1 MYNSEK
7 KEGTLTLKKDFLGLL
22 TINSS
27 RINSFIFC
35 MVPNE
40 SDAEDIMQDTTI
52 TMWEKFE
59 SYKYGTD
66 FAAWAVTI
74 AKYKILEFR
83 RKGRMKHL
91 QLDEH
96 VLELL
101 EKENTCLFEDTE
113 QRTRA
118 LRHCLQKLPQTD
130 LDFIKLKYSQ
140 GLTAKKMSHRIGISL
155 AAVYRINSRL
165 NALLLGCIHRVLSPG

>member
-1 MYNSEK
+1 MYDSETTGRSTTK
-7 KEGTLTLKKDFLGLL
+7 KTDFISLL
-22 TINSS
+22 TSNSS
-27 RINSFIFC
+27 RINSFIYC

-59 SYKYGTD
+59 SYRYGTD
-66 FAAWAVTI
+66 FAAWAVTV
-74 AKYKILEFR
+74 AKYKILEYR

-101 EKENTCLFEDTE
+101 EKENPHLFDDTE

-118 LRHCLQKLPQTD
+118 LRQCLQKLPHAD

-140 GLTAKKMSHRIGISL
+140 GLTAKKLSHRIGISL
-155 AAVYRINSRL
+155 AAVYRINARL
-165 NALLLGCIHRVLSPG
+165 NALLLGCIDRTLMSG